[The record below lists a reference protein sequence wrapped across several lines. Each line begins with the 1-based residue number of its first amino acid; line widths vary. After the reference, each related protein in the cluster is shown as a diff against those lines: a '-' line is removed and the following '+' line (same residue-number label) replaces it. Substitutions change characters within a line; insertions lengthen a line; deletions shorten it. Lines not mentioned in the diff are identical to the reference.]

1 MAELDRHAT
10 KAGSLFDGY
19 LYDKLIAPM
28 AVWLDDM
35 ILDLIV
41 EKCTV
46 LEIGCGPGALACRL
60 ADKCSKVTA
69 IDISERMIEYA
80 NRKRN
85 KRKIDNVEFVCMAA
99 AQLLSEESR
108 DRFDFAVSAFC
119 FHEMEPQQR
128 LEAVRN
134 CLIRADKMIIADYM
148 APFPKSLV
156 GLGNTI
162 MEKLAGKSHYQNFC
176 DWQASGGI
184 DGFIERLGLRI
195 IHKIEWKDHCGKTIV
210 VST

>member
-1 MAELDRHAT
+1 
-10 KAGSLFDGY
+10 
-19 LYDKLIAPM
+19 M
-28 AVWLDDM
+28 AVWLEDM
-35 ILDLIV
+35 IIDLIG
-41 EKCTV
+41 EKCSV

-80 NRKRN
+80 NRKKN
-85 KRKIDNVEFVCMAA
+85 KGKMDKVEFICMAA
-99 AQLLSEESR
+99 AQLSAESR
-108 DRFDFAVSAFC
+108 ARFARFDYTVSAFC
-119 FHEMEPQQR
+119 LHEMEPQQR
-128 LEAVRN
+128 SEAVEN
-134 CLIRADKMIIADYM
+134 CLMKSDKMIIADYM

-156 GLGNTI
+156 GIGNTI

-184 DGFIERLGLRI
+184 DGFVEGLGLKMIYRM
-195 IHKIEWKDHCGKTIV
+195 EWKDHCGKTIV